1 MSLSKVACESG
12 EGTKR
17 GAALYLQNHH
27 QAGFSGRHRPLN
39 VGGLKKK
46 WRQNDDMRTHSDL
59 YFLVVVGS
67 IG

>member
-12 EGTKR
+12 EKAKR

-39 VGGLKKK
+39 VGGLKKSGVK
-46 WRQNDDMRTHSDL
+46 MTTCVL
-59 YFLVVVGS
+59 ILTS
-67 IG
+67 IF